1 MHVSVGASE
10 GYFLSKLMTIYF
22 TEGDLCMF
30 KKGSNSVPK
39 LGSQRAKNKYQKC
52 PPFRVPKIVRNMVR
66 KLTKNGPKLVQK
78 WCRFWFPKLEP
89 KSDFGHVFGTTF
101 SRSAGQVFPARPD
114 GKIPSGRGGKTWP
127 EKREKVVPKTCP
139 KIARIA
145 KFGPKIWNQN
155 WPPFWVP
162 KMTPK
167 TWTKIARIANSGPK
181 FGTKAG
187 PRFWYQ
193 K

>member
-101 SRSAGQVFPARPD
+101 PARPD
-114 GKIPSGRGGKTWP
+114 KFFRPGRTGKSRPAGAEKLGRKNGKKWFQKRAQKLP
-127 EKREKVVPKTCP
+127 EL
-139 KIARIA
+139 
-145 KFGPKIWNQN
+145 QN
-155 WPPFWVP
+155 FD
-162 KMTPK
+162 
-167 TWTKIARIANSGPK
+167 PK
-181 FGTKAG
+181 FGTKTG
-187 PRFWYQ
+187 PRFGYQ